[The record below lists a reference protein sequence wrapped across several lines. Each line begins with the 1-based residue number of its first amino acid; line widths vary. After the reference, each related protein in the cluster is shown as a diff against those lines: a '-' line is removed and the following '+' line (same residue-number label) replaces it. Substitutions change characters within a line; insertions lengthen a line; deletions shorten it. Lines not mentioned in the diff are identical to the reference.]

1 MPSDAERV
9 AASAEKRQF
18 FLPLFLRNQQ
28 RLYAYIFTL
37 LPNRADADDA
47 LQEASLAMWDK
58 FDEQAPPNDFLS
70 WARRIAYYKVLDVY
84 KRGQRS
90 RVTFSQTM
98 LEHVAET
105 AAEHAET
112 LQLDERREAL
122 AGCVEKLG
130 RRERDLLAERFA
142 DGATTRSTSVRV
154 GRSVESV
161 YKALSRLRQ
170 SLMDCVQRTLVQ
182 EARA

>member
-1 MPSDAERV
+1 MLS
-9 AASAEKRQF
+9 SAETGHAAQKRQL
-18 FLPLFLRNQQ
+18 FLPLFLRNQR
-28 RLYAYIFTL
+28 RLYAYILTM

-58 FDEQAPPNDFLS
+58 FDEQSPPNDFLC

-90 RVTFSQTM
+90 KVLFSQAM
-98 LEHVAET
+98 LERVAET
-105 AAEHAET
+105 AAEQAET
-112 LQLDERREAL
+112 LQLDDRREAL

-130 RRERDLLAERFA
+130 RRERDLLAVRFA
-142 DGATTRSTSVRV
+142 DGATTRSASERV

-161 YKALSRLRQ
+161 YKALARLRQ
-170 SLMDCVQRTLVQ
+170 SLLDCVERTLIQ